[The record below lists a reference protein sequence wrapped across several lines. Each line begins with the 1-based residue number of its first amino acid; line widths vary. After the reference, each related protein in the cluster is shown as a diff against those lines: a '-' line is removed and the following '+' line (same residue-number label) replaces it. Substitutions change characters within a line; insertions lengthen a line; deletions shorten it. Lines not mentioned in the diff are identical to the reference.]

1 MARIS
6 GIGGKI
12 ELINRSS
19 SAQQIN
25 GSLND
30 ENLEPVDGKVVNI
43 VDISE
48 IQHQIDALVTKTN
61 ELFSFA
67 SSVNSNLQKEISKRL
82 SDVESLLT
90 KLNSEANIRQETD
103 EEIYSQLSNRI
114 NTVAASISSFLT
126 RLSTEISERKD
137 ADNALKQDI
146 NVVSIDLNNKLREE
160 AETRANKDA
169 QLSQGL
175 EEEISS
181 RQEADTAIYAYIDNE
196 TKELVGII
204 KSLEIYLKKL
214 LDKKVDKVTGKG
226 LSTNDFTNK
235 LKNKLDNIE
244 AEAQVNTIESI
255 SVNGIHQRVDEDKN
269 VNIEVPVRVSE
280 LSNDRGYALQSDIV
294 ENYATRVWVK
304 DQKYIS
310 EVFWDDIP
318 DKPELK
324 EVATTGNYDDL
335 INKPVIPEAQVNSDW
350 NATSGIAEI
359 LNKPVLAKVATTG
372 SYKDLKNK
380 PTLGTAASKNVGNLA
395 GNVVVLDSNG
405 KISSDILPP
414 TAITEVYEASSQA
427 AMLAL
432 PATRGSIC
440 VRSDLNKSFILSSTP
455 ASVLSNW
462 KELQT
467 PQDTVLSVNGKIG
480 VVNLSA
486 QDIGALPSN
495 TQYVSAVKSLD
506 TTLTYAQTPDANESL
521 SGTSVIAL
529 HKISK
534 TGDYNDLLNRPTIP
548 DAQIQADWAQTNS
561 SAKDFIKNKP
571 AIPTVSVV
579 DVLVNGRSAIG
590 EDKKARI
597 RVPVTTSDLTNDSDF
612 VSKTWVQTQNYLTQ
626 ADIDAKQDKLNFN
639 PEVPEGV
646 ETVPLTIIQD
656 ADTYYKVDATES
668 EIRTGEIVDFIFEA
682 NKEITY
688 TSTIDSNCVLT
699 IPSTIDTG
707 FISLLTIL
715 SMPANK
721 TITIQKEDQ
730 EIPFNIR
737 IVSGNTA
744 LPGNTYVTSISG
756 KKIIFA
762 RCDGADVEILFIEEL
777 EA

>member
-1 MARIS
+1 VARIS

>member
-1 MARIS
+1 VARIS

-762 RCDGADVEILFIEEL
+762 RCDGADIEILFIEEL